1 MSKLE
6 AVAGIHGMTKTILNI
21 VNKKDL
27 ILIISKDGN
36 ETDNIM
42 QSIMRR
48 LNHQTIP
55 YEANIPDKVILADNT
70 LINIYSELQI
80 PRIPVKDYDMIYY
93 NPMIPH
99 DALDNLNTRFGG
111 K

>member
-6 AVAGIHGMTKTILNI
+6 PVAGIHGMTKTILKI
-21 VNKKDL
+21 VNNKEHV
-27 ILIISKDGN
+27 LIISQDGN
-36 ETDNIM
+36 ETNKIM

-55 YEANIPDKVILADNT
+55 YEADIQEKIILADNT

-99 DALDNLNTRFGG
+99 DALDNLNTKFGG

>member
-1 MSKLE
+1 MSNLE
-6 AVAGIHGMTKTILNI
+6 SVAGIHGMTKTILNI
-21 VNKKDL
+21 VNKKDH
-27 ILIISKDGN
+27 IVIISKDGN
-36 ETDNIM
+36 ETNKIM

-55 YEANIPDKVILADNT
+55 YEADIQEKIILADNT

-99 DALDNLNTRFGG
+99 DALDNLNTKFGG